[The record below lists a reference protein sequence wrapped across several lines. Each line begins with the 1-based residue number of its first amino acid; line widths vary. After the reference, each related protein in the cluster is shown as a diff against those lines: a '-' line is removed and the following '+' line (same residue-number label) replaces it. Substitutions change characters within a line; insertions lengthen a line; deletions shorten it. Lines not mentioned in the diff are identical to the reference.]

1 MRRRRVALAALL
13 ITLLA
18 GSTFYVTSGLHAYGA
33 YRDAYAD
40 YTTACDTLIA
50 WSPPQTIYTGF
61 YPNLPALVTVRYRSP
76 IPEATHLTI
85 SIPGFTQPQTLD
97 ANSAQGFR
105 SASFKPPLLAPT
117 TLDSLAQPQSH
128 AAQIRL
134 QLTAGAHLLCAI
146 STPVTLISRQWV
158 QWHNSASGADN
169 TPLIAGWVTPDDPSV
184 TALVGRAAQRLS
196 ANASD
201 YDNTP
206 ALFGYDQ
213 GAATPQQV
221 RDQVDALFDTLQFDY
236 HLRYAADN
244 QPFTQDTSQQVLL
257 PRDVLSSPTPTGMCV
272 ETSVIMASA
281 VERLGMR
288 PLIVFTATHAYLG
301 VAMGDDPHA
310 PVEYWETSD
319 LNGGVSGAQA
329 NTHGDAE
336 YAQDT
341 QTHQIQKI
349 IDIRYERTRG
359 VAPME

>member
-1 MRRRRVALAALL
+1 MRRRRVALVALL
-13 ITLLA
+13 LTLLA
-18 GSTFYVTSGLHAYGA
+18 SSAIYVAFGLRVYAQYGA
-33 YRDAYAD
+33 AYAD
-40 YTTACDTLIA
+40 YTTACGTLVA
-50 WSPPQTIYTGF
+50 WSPPQVLYTGF

-76 IPEATHLTI
+76 SPEATRLTI

-97 ANSAQGFR
+97 SNSAQGFR

-117 TLDSLAQPQSH
+117 TLDTLAQPQSH
-128 AAQIRL
+128 DAQIHL
-134 QLTAGAHLLCAI
+134 QLTAGAHLLCATSAPI
-146 STPVTLISRQWV
+146 TLISRQWV
-158 QWHNSASGADN
+158 QWRNSATGVDN
-169 TPLIAGWVTPDDPSV
+169 TPLIAGWVTPDDPRIA
-184 TALVGRAAQRLS
+184 TLVGRAAQRLS
-196 ANASD
+196 GNPGA
-201 YDNTP
+201 YDATP

-257 PRDVLSSPTPTGMCV
+257 PRDVLASRAPTGMCV

-288 PLIVFTATHAYLG
+288 PFIVFTADHAFLG
-301 VAMGDDPHA
+301 VALGDDPHA

-329 NTHGDAE
+329 NTHGDME
-336 YAQDT
+336 FTQDA
-341 QTHQIQKI
+341 QTHQIQEI
-349 IDIRYERTRG
+349 VDIQNERNHG
-359 VAPME
+359 IAPME